1 MNNKILFLIIVIIG
15 LGVAGWYFPKSEVDL
30 AELEFDNSGQAKAV
44 EDETDLWQ
52 FYENDQADFS
62 LKYPYNVSIDDL
74 VGNLSLTVES
84 TKIDDLDYL
93 GFNKEEILKD
103 IQSLKNSQY
112 GNEYDW
118 VLPISKKVR
127 SLGSLNGQ
135 EFMVLSRFDICD
147 TTFERKLLF
156 YHNGS
161 RVIITLK
168 EDRSNIID
176 NSPEY
181 FTTNEESCQTE
192 KIWDFDKQDQ
202 FYQDLVNNKGFFTA
216 QEWFDTF
223 DKIIDT
229 IEIDDT
235 EVSQTYSQ
243 LIQGIW
249 TFLDDSNS
257 VIEFKDSTKIDS
269 YSGIEMEKNEFGFY
283 DSLPIS
289 DISTKKNDGKYLVVE
304 TLEGVFE
311 YEIMKLTFDSLYLIH
326 LPRGNILKYQR

>member
-1 MNNKILFLIIVIIG
+1 MTIPV
-15 LGVAGWYFPKSEVDL
+15 VD
-30 AELEFDNSGQAKAV
+30 
-44 EDETDLWQ
+44 
-52 FYENDQADFS
+52 
-62 LKYPYNVSIDDL
+62 
-74 VGNLSLTVES
+74 
-84 TKIDDLDYL
+84 
-93 GFNKEEILKD
+93 
-103 IQSLKNSQY
+103 
-112 GNEYDW
+112 
-118 VLPISKKVR
+118 
-127 SLGSLNGQ
+127 
-135 EFMVLSRFDICD
+135 
-147 TTFERKLLF
+147 
-156 YHNGS
+156 
-161 RVIITLK
+161 
-168 EDRSNIID
+168 
-176 NSPEY
+176 
-181 FTTNEESCQTE
+181 
-192 KIWDFDKQDQ
+192 
-202 FYQDLVNNKGFFTA
+202 NKGFFTA